1 MACAAAVTSRQIAV
15 DLNRTII
22 GAAVKDLEIAELHE
36 AAEDFAAEILSEAVV
51 VISNVVVAV
60 EMGTGKASSEVA
72 EIGVRDAPGAA
83 PRPAEGVA
91 TGNVPACVYPFLAIR
106 QSVVGRRFICF
117 SHINVVFC
125 NALLF
130 KSALKGKL
138 CENIKIIIL
147 WFYFTVKGFYMIH
160 S

>member
-1 MACAAAVTSRQIAV
+1 MFLPV
-15 DLNRTII
+15 
-22 GAAVKDLEIAELHE
+22 
-36 AAEDFAAEILSEAVV
+36 
-51 VISNVVVAV
+51 
-60 EMGTGKASSEVA
+60 
-72 EIGVRDAPGAA
+72 
-83 PRPAEGVA
+83 
-91 TGNVPACVYPFLAIR
+91 CVYPFLAIR

-147 WFYFTVKGFYMIH
+147 WFYFNVSCYGKFFMMHIICLSLKCY
-160 S
+160 